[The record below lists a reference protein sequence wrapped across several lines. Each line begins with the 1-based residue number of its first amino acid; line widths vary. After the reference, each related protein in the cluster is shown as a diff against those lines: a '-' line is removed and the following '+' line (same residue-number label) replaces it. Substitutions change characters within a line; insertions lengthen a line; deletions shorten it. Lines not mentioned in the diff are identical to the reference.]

1 MKKMNEV
8 NRAAALSY
16 VLNKLENEVEYF
28 ALESASKTEMLI
40 IETVKFAAYI
50 ERATLA
56 ELDKIMGVKAEG
68 VELRAVKYEM
78 TRTLSVKQFT
88 ARGVMMPKA
97 RTANWQA
104 GENAMADAL
113 GGVRS
118 GDERGHVADALVDI
132 GGRLVWVEIK
142 NCEGRLY

>member
-1 MKKMNEV
+1 MMKMTEA

-16 VLNKLENEVEYF
+16 VLSKLDNDVEYF
-28 ALESASKTEMLI
+28 ALESASKTEMLM

-50 ERATLA
+50 ERATLS

-68 VELRAVKYEM
+68 VELRAVKYEV
-78 TRTLSVKQFT
+78 TRTLSVKQFA
-88 ARGVMMPKA
+88 ARGVMIPKA

-104 GENAMADAL
+104 GETAMTDAL

-118 GDERGHVADALVDI
+118 GDERGHIADALVEI

-142 NCEGRLY
+142 NAEGRLY

>member
-1 MKKMNEV
+1 MMKMTEA

-28 ALESASKTEMLI
+28 ALESASKTEMLV

-50 ERATLA
+50 ERATLS

-68 VELRAVKYEM
+68 VELRAVKYEL
-78 TRTLSVKQFT
+78 TRTLTVKQFI
-88 ARGVMMPKA
+88 ACGVMIPKA
-97 RTANWQA
+97 CTANWQA
-104 GENAMADAL
+104 GETAMANAL

-118 GDERGHVADALVDI
+118 GDERGHVADALVEI

-142 NCEGRLY
+142 NAEGRLY

>member
-1 MKKMNEV
+1 MMKMNEI

-16 VLNKLENEVEYF
+16 VLQKLENDVEYF
-28 ALESASKTEMLI
+28 ALESATKTEMLV
-40 IETVKFAAYI
+40 IETVKLAAYI
-50 ERATLA
+50 ETATLS

-97 RTANWQA
+97 HTSNWQD
-104 GENAMADAL
+104 GEEAIAAAL

-118 GDERGHVADALVDI
+118 GDERGHIGDALVEI

-142 NCEGRLY
+142 NAEGRLY

>member
-1 MKKMNEV
+1 MMKMNEI

-16 VLNKLENEVEYF
+16 VLDKLENDVEYF
-28 ALESASKTEMLI
+28 ALESASKTEMLV

-50 ERATLA
+50 ERATLS
-56 ELDKIMGVKAEG
+56 ELDKIMGVKSEG

-97 RTANWQA
+97 HTSNWQD
-104 GENAMADAL
+104 GEEAIATAL

-118 GDERGHVADALVDI
+118 GDERGHIGDALVEI

>member
-1 MKKMNEV
+1 MMKMNES

-16 VLNKLENEVEYF
+16 VLQKLENEVEYF
-28 ALESASKTEMLI
+28 ALESASKTEFLMV
-40 IETVKFAAYI
+40 ETVKFAAYI
-50 ERATLA
+50 ERATLS

-88 ARGVMMPKA
+88 ARGVMMPKV
-97 RTANWQA
+97 RTSNWQD
-104 GENAMADAL
+104 GEDAIAAAL

-118 GDERGHVADALVDI
+118 GDERGHIGDALVEI

-142 NCEGRLY
+142 NSEGRLY

>member
-1 MKKMNEV
+1 MNKMTET

-16 VLNKLENEVEYF
+16 VLQKLENDVEYF
-28 ALESASKTEMLI
+28 ALESASKTEMLV

-50 ERATLA
+50 ERATLS
-56 ELDKIMGVKAEG
+56 ELDKIMGVKSEG

-97 RTANWQA
+97 HTTNWQA
-104 GENAMADAL
+104 GETAMASAL

-118 GDERGHVADALVDI
+118 GDERGHIGDALVEI
-132 GGRLVWVEIK
+132 GGRLAWVEIK

>member
-1 MKKMNEV
+1 MMKMNEA

-28 ALESASKTEMLI
+28 ALESASKTEMLV

-50 ERATLA
+50 EHATLS
-56 ELDKIMGVKAEG
+56 ELDKIMGVKSEG

-88 ARGVMMPKA
+88 ARGVMIPKA
-97 RTANWQA
+97 RTTNWQA
-104 GENAMADAL
+104 GETAMASTL

-118 GDERGHVADALVDI
+118 GDERGHVADALIEI

>member
-1 MKKMNEV
+1 MMKMTEA

-16 VLNKLENEVEYF
+16 VLQKLENDVEFF
-28 ALESASKTEMLI
+28 ALESASKTEMLV

-50 ERATLA
+50 EHATLS
-56 ELDKIMGVKAEG
+56 ELDKIMGVKTEG

-97 RTANWQA
+97 RTTNWQD
-104 GENAMADAL
+104 GENAIAAAL

-118 GDERGHVADALVDI
+118 GDERGHVGDALVEI

-142 NCEGRLY
+142 NAEGRLY

>member
-1 MKKMNEV
+1 MNKMNETT
-8 NRAAALSY
+8 RAAALSY
-16 VLNKLENEVEYF
+16 VLQKLENDVEYF

-50 ERATLA
+50 ERATLS
-56 ELDKIMGVKAEG
+56 ELDKIMGVKSEG
-68 VELRAVKYEM
+68 VGLRAVKYEM

-97 RTANWQA
+97 HTTNWQA
-104 GENAMADAL
+104 GETAMASAL

-118 GDERGHVADALVDI
+118 GDERGHVADALVEI

>member
-1 MKKMNEV
+1 MMKMNES

-16 VLNKLENEVEYF
+16 VLSKLDNKVEYF
-28 ALESASKTEMLI
+28 ALESASKAEMLV

-50 ERATLA
+50 QRATLA
-56 ELDKIMGVKAEG
+56 ELDKIMRVKGDG
-68 VELRAVKYEM
+68 VELRAVKYEI

-88 ARGVMMPKA
+88 ARGFMMPKA

-104 GENAMADAL
+104 GENAMANAL
-113 GGVRS
+113 GGIRS
-118 GDERGHVADALVDI
+118 GDEHNHIADALVEI
-132 GGRLVWVEIK
+132 GGRLAWVEIK